1 MGNDIPVKERSENMA
16 DVTMLREAL
25 KPFLSA
31 VALEEMSESVDKLN
45 EAISELENEE
55 DAGTDWKARYD
66 SLKEDYVKRFTEVSG
81 NAPTVDSKPEEKSD
95 EPVDVTI
102 EDLDFDATTE

>member
-1 MGNDIPVKERSENMA
+1 MA

-31 VALEEMSESVDKLN
+31 VALEEMGDSVDRLN
-45 EAISELENEE
+45 EAIEELEGDDNG
-55 DAGTDWKARYD
+55 AGEDWKKRYEN
-66 SLKEDYVKRFTEVSG
+66 LKEDYVKRFTEVSG
-81 NAPTVDSKPEEKSD
+81 NAPKVETKPEPEKD

-102 EDLDFDATTE
+102 DDIDFNATTE

>member
-1 MGNDIPVKERSENMA
+1 MA

-45 EAISELENEE
+45 EAISELENAE

-81 NAPTVDSKPEEKSD
+81 NALSVDAKPEEKSD
-95 EPVDVTI
+95 EPVNITI

>member
-1 MGNDIPVKERSENMA
+1 MA

-31 VALEEMSESVDKLN
+31 VALEEMGDSVDRLN
-45 EAISELENEE
+45 EAIEELEGDDNG
-55 DAGTDWKARYD
+55 AGEDWKKRYE
-66 SLKEDYVKRFTEVSG
+66 SLREDYVKRFTEASG
-81 NAPTVDSKPEEKSD
+81 NAPKVETKQEPEKD

-102 EDLDFDATTE
+102 DDIDFNAATE

>member
-1 MGNDIPVKERSENMA
+1 MA

-31 VALEEMSESVDKLN
+31 VALEEMGDSVDRLN
-45 EAISELENEE
+45 EEIKKLE
-55 DAGTDWKARYD
+55 DDDTGAGEDWKKRYD

-81 NAPTVDSKPEEKSD
+81 NAPKMETKPEPEKD

-102 EDLDFDATTE
+102 DDIDFNATTE

>member
-1 MGNDIPVKERSENMA
+1 MA

-31 VALEEMSESVDKLN
+31 VALEEMGESVDRLN
-45 EAISELENEE
+45 EAISDLENIE

-66 SLKEDYVKRFTEVSG
+66 SLKEDYVKRFTEASG
-81 NAPTVDSKPEEKSD
+81 NAPSVNAKQGGKSA

>member
-1 MGNDIPVKERSENMA
+1 MA

-31 VALEEMSESVDKLN
+31 VALEEMGDSVDRLN
-45 EAISELENEE
+45 EEIKKLE
-55 DAGTDWKARYD
+55 DDDTVAGEDWKKRYD

-81 NAPTVDSKPEEKSD
+81 NAPVNETKPEPEKD
-95 EPVDVTI
+95 EAVDVTI
-102 EDLDFDATTE
+102 DDIDFNASTE

>member
-1 MGNDIPVKERSENMA
+1 MA

-45 EAISELENEE
+45 EAISELENAE

-66 SLKEDYVKRFTEVSG
+66 SLKEDYVKRFTDVSG
-81 NAPTVDSKPEEKSD
+81 NTLNVHAKPKEEPD
-95 EPVDVTI
+95 EPVNVTI
-102 EDLDFDATTE
+102 DDLDFDATTE